1 MLAGH
6 LILAR
11 VRWFLLDVLV
21 LFLFCLFKVSLD
33 LFKAS
38 LDRYFLTGS
47 VIDAVEMLPTCGFKM
62 LGTKLSAAFF

>member
-1 MLAGH
+1 MCVGVVF
-6 LILAR
+6 ILS
-11 VRWFLLDVLV
+11 VQS
-21 LFLFCLFKVSLD
+21 LFGSVQILLD